1 MIHIQSVLLLCSFIA
16 IQFLNTE
23 VAIGTALMVNVLSI
37 ALMLLHFQLPLPNQL
52 ENSQF
57 PKLRSVWFYLG
68 VVIFLALLSYIE
80 IEYIFVLLL
89 GVPLLTIILMKWSS
103 LFFVIPLYFFYKV
116 DLPGDSFTYGFYTSY
131 WTFMVYYLFLTSGS
145 LVSARDLFSLFGIN
159 SYNKWLNEDFY
170 KDQKG
175 NLDRLV
181 SVMKT
186 VEKSTPSEDLL
197 NRKYAIKLDLDGQF
211 DYVNKLEK
219 SMTRSYNQ
227 RVLSNFKDLEPV
239 KTYDDLL
246 ISVNQLEKD
255 RELLY
260 NNKLKHASFMKL
272 LRGHGYQNEIYAE
285 KEQSILKPYYQF
297 MNSVLSGESDTSL
310 YRDIARIKLGVLGED
325 DLIKELDLYNDMFD
339 YGHSVRVEYQGSSV
353 ESDVIIYSK
362 KGIFTLEAKN
372 YGKSGSYNLHI
383 AKDGQWK
390 KILKSGREEVTDS
403 VVAQATRHVVIKQ
416 KLLNEE
422 LRKKGLA
429 NPERYYTLESIIV
442 IVNDVVQITNE
453 TDYPILRISQ
463 LYNYI
468 QKLPD
473 IYTKEEVDAIRQV
486 FEENSLDAK
495 KYAMEDFLK
504 EFEDWLDLVV
514 PVYELGYT
522 LKPLLSEAL
531 LN

>member
-1 MIHIQSVLLLCSFIA
+1 MILIQSVLLLCSIVA
-16 IQFLNTE
+16 IQILNQD
-23 VAIGTALMVNVLSI
+23 VSIWLALLTNGLSI
-37 ALMLLHFQLPLPNQL
+37 ALMLVHFRLPINKPLDTTQP
-52 ENSQF
+52 S
-57 PKLRSVWFYLG
+57 KLKSVWFYLG

-80 IEYIFVLLL
+80 IELMFVLLL
-89 GVPLLTIILMKWSS
+89 GVTLLTILLLKWSA

-116 DLPGDSFTYGFYTSY
+116 DLPGESFTYGFYTSY
-131 WTFMVYYLFLTSGS
+131 WTFMAYYLFLSFES

-159 SYNKWLNEDFY
+159 NYNKWLNEDFY

-186 VEKSTPSEDLL
+186 VEKSTPSEDLVT
-197 NRKYAIKLDLDGQF
+197 RKYSIKLDLDEQF
-211 DYVNKLEK
+211 DYANKLEK
-219 SMTRSYNQ
+219 SMVRIYNQ
-227 RVLSNFKDLEPV
+227 RVLSNFKDLETV

-246 ISVNQLEKD
+246 ISVNQLEQD
-255 RELLY
+255 RELVY
-260 NNKLKHASFMKL
+260 NNKIKHASFMEL

-285 KEQSILKPYYQF
+285 KEQTILKPYYQF
-297 MNSVLSGESDTSL
+297 MYSILSAESDTSL

-325 DLIKELDLYNDMFD
+325 DLIKELDLYNDLFD
-339 YGHSVRVEYQGSSV
+339 YGHSVRVEYLGSSV
-353 ESDVIIYSK
+353 ESDVIVYSR

-429 NPERYYTLESIIV
+429 NPDRYYTLESIIV